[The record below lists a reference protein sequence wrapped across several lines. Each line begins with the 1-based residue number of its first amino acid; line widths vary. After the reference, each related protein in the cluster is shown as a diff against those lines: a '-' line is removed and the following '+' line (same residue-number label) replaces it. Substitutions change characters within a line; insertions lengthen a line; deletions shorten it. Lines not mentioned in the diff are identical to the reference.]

1 MSREKQTEASHSQS
15 DTRNSP
21 RDDSPKVDPSR
32 PLRLTVASQHWV
44 HDSYIDAVINAEQL

>member
-15 DTRNSP
+15 DTRN
-21 RDDSPKVDPSR
+21 SPKVDPSR